1 MLAEAATAKPPPA
14 TTATAVSRDAMVMR
28 IRFIGEI
35 TYPNFGYMCTCRAI
49 EQLLRTHFYDQMAMA
64 DSPRD
69 SIISRRACYCR

>member
-1 MLAEAATAKPPPA
+1 
-14 TTATAVSRDAMVMR
+14 MVMR